1 MVDMNC
7 DSVDSAMTMIR
18 GSARAMGLDVTA

>member
-7 DSVDSAMTMIR
+7 DSIPSAMKMIA
-18 GSARAMGLDVTA
+18 GSARAMGLEVTG